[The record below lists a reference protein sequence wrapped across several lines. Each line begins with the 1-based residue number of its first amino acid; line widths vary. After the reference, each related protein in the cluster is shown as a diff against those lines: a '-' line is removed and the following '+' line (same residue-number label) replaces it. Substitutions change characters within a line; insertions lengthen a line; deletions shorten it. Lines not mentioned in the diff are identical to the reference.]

1 MSEKARA
8 RFHLT
13 GSDYRRVGLIL
24 SLILIVSSFHFLT
37 PTDYRYLHEIYQRIY
52 YIPILLAAF
61 WYGPLIGFL
70 TALLVSAVYIFHI
83 RMDWHHFPVYTFNQ
97 YAEICLYHVIAL
109 VIGFLSSKEKRH
121 REQLERTSAELA
133 NAYQQLQDTFER
145 LRKADRLAALG
156 QLSAGIAHEI
166 RNPLGSVKG
175 SIEILEEEIP
185 PDHPKYEFVQ
195 IVKEETA
202 RLDSIVTEF
211 LEFARPPQPA
221 VKPYSIN
228 EVLESTLI
236 LLHKETTASD
246 ISVVRNLGTD
256 IPLTPMDPDQIRQV
270 LLNIFLNAVQAM
282 PDGGTLEVR
291 SRLESERVI
300 AEITDTGI
308 GIGEADLNRI
318 FDPFFSTKP
327 NGTGMGLSIS
337 YQLVENHGGLLSA
350 RANPDRGMT
359 FCVELPRT

>member
-1 MSEKARA
+1 MTEKARVWFPIA
-8 RFHLT
+8 GF
-13 GSDYRRVGLIL
+13 DYRKVGLIL

-37 PTDYRYLHEIYQRIY
+37 STEYRYLHEIYQRIY

-61 WYGPLIGFL
+61 WYGPLVGFL
-70 TALLVSAVYIFHI
+70 TALLVSSIYVFHI
-83 RMDWHHFPVYTFNQ
+83 RMDWHHVPAYTFNQ
-97 YAEICLYHVIAL
+97 YAEIFLYHAIAL
-109 VIGFLSSKEKRH
+109 VIGFLSTKEKRH

-133 NAYQQLQDTFER
+133 NAYQQLQDTFQQ

-175 SIEILEEEIP
+175 SIEILEEEIT

-211 LEFARPPQPA
+211 LEFARPPRPA
-221 VKPYSIN
+221 FRPCSIN
-228 EVLESTLI
+228 ELVESTLI
-236 LLHKETTASD
+236 LVHKETAASRIEVVKD
-246 ISVVRNLGTD
+246 LSVNLPLIS
-256 IPLTPMDPDQIRQV
+256 MDPDQIRQV
-270 LLNIFLNAVQAM
+270 LLNLFLNAVQAM
-282 PDGGTLEVR
+282 PDGGILKVTSHPR
-291 SRLESERVI
+291 GQRVI
-300 AEITDTGI
+300 VEVADTGV
-308 GIGEADLNRI
+308 GVEEADRDRI

-337 YQLVENHGGLLSA
+337 HQLVENHGGVLSA
-350 RANPDRGMT
+350 RVNPKQGMT
-359 FCVELPRT
+359 FCLELPSD